1 MQFILECL
9 ILAAV
14 FINAP
19 LYSQVSLKNGNGS
32 SGFIPP
38 LNIPLFLAGN
48 YGEIRGAH
56 FHTGVDFKTEQV
68 EGKKVF
74 AADSGYVFRIS
85 VQSGGYGHS
94 IYMRHPDGKVTLYGH
109 LRQFT
114 PEMDR
119 WVKDQQYHKK
129 SFEVD
134 LYPQSG
140 LFVFRKGGL
149 IGFSGSTG
157 FSGGPHLH
165 FEIRDRSASIPLNVL
180 KYKFPVRD
188 GIKPKINWLAI
199 YPMDDSSTVNGLN
212 HKLLLPV
219 IGSNGNHHLETG
231 NIFVSGNIGF
241 GIETYDYLDN
251 SANPCSPYAVSLF
264 EDSRMHLRFV
274 LDSIPFSLSGYVDS
288 HIDYEEKLRSGKTI
302 QKLFVEPNNRLSIY
316 KGVIDR
322 GIIRFSD
329 TLVHMMAMSVEDAYG
344 NLSSLHFKVRSSS
357 IRYSPQNRE
366 EDSNVVARFCYDS
379 LNVFEQADVKVVVPR
394 DALFTNIRFRFS
406 KEKCDS
412 VNLSDVFEI
421 HQVYTPLNKPYILS
435 IKPYKIPAGLHS
447 KVLIAG
453 VNENG
458 NWSSYGGNFKN
469 GFVTTQLKTFGRF
482 YITVDTL
489 NPVITPVDFASD
501 KKYTE
506 GQVISFRI
514 ADKQSGIR
522 KYSGTIDKNWAL
534 FEYDA
539 KNNLLTY
546 TMDEKR
552 IGTGKKHSVEIMVAD
567 NRDNVTHFLDSFY
580 F

>member
-1 MQFILECL
+1 MQFILKCL

-19 LYSQVSLKNGNGS
+19 LYSQLSPKYRNGS
-32 SGFIPP
+32 PGFVPP

-74 AADSGYVFRIS
+74 AADSGYVYRIS

-94 IYMRHPDGKVTLYGH
+94 VYMRHPDGKVTLYGH

-114 PEMDR
+114 QEMDT
-119 WVKDQQYHKK
+119 WVKNQQYHKK

-134 LYPQSG
+134 LYPPG
-140 LFVFRKGGL
+140 DMFVFRKGGL

-180 KYKFPVRD
+180 KFKFPVQD
-188 GIKPKINWLAI
+188 GIKPKINWIAI
-199 YPMDDSSTVNGLN
+199 YPMDDSSSVNGVN
-212 HKLLLPV
+212 QKLLLPV
-219 IGSNGNHHLETG
+219 TGNNGNPHLETE
-231 NIFVSGNIGF
+231 NIAVSGNIGF
-241 GIETYDYLDN
+241 GIETFDYLDN

-264 EDSRMHLRFV
+264 EDNRMHFRFV

-288 HIDYEEKLRSGKTI
+288 HMDYEEKLKSGKTI

-316 KGVIDR
+316 KVVINR

-329 TLVHMMAMSVEDAYG
+329 TLVHRMAMWVEDAYG
-344 NLSSLHFKVRSSS
+344 NLSQLNFRVRSSTIS
-357 IRYSPQNRE
+357 FSPDNE
-366 EDSNVVARFCYDS
+366 ADSNVVARFYYDS

-394 DALFTNIRFRFS
+394 DALFTNIRFRFT
-406 KEKCDS
+406 KEKCDT
-412 VNLSDVFEI
+412 VNLSDVFKI
-421 HQVYTPLNKPYILS
+421 HQGYTPLNKPYILS
-435 IKPYKIPAGLHS
+435 IKPGIIPAGLHS
-447 KVLIAG
+447 KVMIAG
-453 VNENG
+453 VSEEG
-458 NWSSYGGNFKN
+458 KWSGYGGNFKN
-469 GFVTTQLKTFGRF
+469 GFVTAQLKTFGRF
-482 YITVDTL
+482 FVTVDTL
-489 NPVITPVDFASD
+489 NPTITPVDFITG
-501 KKYTE
+501 KKYAE

-522 KYSGTIDKNWAL
+522 KYIGYIDKNWAL

-539 KNNLLTY
+539 KNDLLTY
-546 TMDEKR
+546 TMDGKR
-552 IGTGKKHSVEIMVAD
+552 IEAGKKHSVEIMVAD
-567 NRDNVTHFLDSFY
+567 NRENVTHFLASFY